1 MEKAKTESNG
11 CTDSSALDDVSKR
24 HAEELMAL
32 EEKLKAEHLAELQAR
47 IESAVENALKARP
60 AAASDPPANAEAQKT
75 AIDAAI
81 AEFKKDL
88 EARHAEE
95 IASAVDRGRMEQA
108 TKGKLKD
115 SQLVRAQKKVKDLEA
130 QIAEWQA
137 AGLIPTTSSA
147 AVPPV
152 ATAATQAAAKPAAVN
167 SVVTPAT
174 GSTVG
179 TAPGPSQAKPNLAAA
194 ATAAAAPNGGNLPRR
209 PLGANVGAGGVPI
222 GRGGGPAGRGR
233 GGPPGVGR
241 GGTVQRTAPVRQQP
255 AAAAAAAPTGGVSIM
270 GAAGKRP
277 HEDAA
282 GAVDGSLAKRLKPTQ
297 PS

>member
-1 MEKAKTESNG
+1 ME
-11 CTDSSALDDVSKR
+11 
-24 HAEELMAL
+24 H
-32 EEKLKAEHLAELQAR
+32 
-47 IESAVENALKARP
+47 ALKTRP
-60 AAASDPPANAEAQKT
+60 APASDSQASAEAQKA

-81 AEFKKDL
+81 AEFKRDV

-115 SQLVRAQKKVKDLEA
+115 SQLVRAQKRVKDLEA

-137 AGLIPTTSSA
+137 SGAIPTTSPA
-147 AVPPV
+147 VVPPV
-152 ATAATQAAAKPAAVN
+152 AVAAAATQAVAKPAATNTVA
-167 SVVTPAT
+167 TPNA
-174 GSTVG
+174 GSAAG
-179 TAPGPSQAKPNLAAA
+179 AAPGPSQVKPNPAAA
-194 ATAAAAPNGGNLPRR
+194 ATAAIAAAPNGGNLPRR
-209 PLGANVGAGGVPI
+209 PLGAGVVAGGVPL
-222 GRGGGPAGRGR
+222 GRGGGPVGRGR

-241 GGTVQRTAPVRQQP
+241 GGAVQRTAPVRQQP
-255 AAAAAAAPTGGVSIM
+255 AAPAGAAPAGGVSIM

-282 GAVDGSLAKRLKPTQ
+282 GAADGSLAKRLKPTQ